1 MRGAREKTRATQW
14 KMGRIHEKRSE
25 EEKNEW
31 KKLRMAEKEEKGG
44 KEKNCAHRHIVYENL
59 RVISF
64 ESNFNLTC
72 DTLDASQV

>member
-1 MRGAREKTRATQW
+1 
-14 KMGRIHEKRSE
+14 
-25 EEKNEW
+25 
-31 KKLRMAEKEEKGG
+31 MAEKEEEGG
-44 KEKNCAHRHIVYENL
+44 EEEEKNCAHRHIVYENL